1 MHWRLHNLMVG
12 AWMVWRVRI
21 CRMVRRRRGYI
32 VVQWILLRVAWLLR
46 RRAGLLWLLLL
57 KLLWILWIVGRL
69 VRRWRCAVEAR
80 EGGRRCVSGE
90 LPGGVG
96 DGRDAILRERLRG
109 RHRRVGLLFDLSS
122 FGHDDRE
129 SLRIIRQRHWKG

>member
-1 MHWRLHNLMVG
+1 MCFSAGSPNMERIAAL
-12 AWMVWRVRI
+12 AWCMP
-21 CRMVRRRRGYI
+21 
-32 VVQWILLRVAWLLR
+32 
-46 RRAGLLWLLLL
+46 
-57 KLLWILWIVGRL
+57 
-69 VRRWRCAVEAR
+69 VEAR